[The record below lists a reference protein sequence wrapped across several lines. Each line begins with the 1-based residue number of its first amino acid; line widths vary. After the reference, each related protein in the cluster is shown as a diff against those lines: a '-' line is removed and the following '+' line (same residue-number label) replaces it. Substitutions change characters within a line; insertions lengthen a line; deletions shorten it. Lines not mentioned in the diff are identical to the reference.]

1 MTKDELCAATIAS
14 ALRECES
21 HVAKLRRSRRL
32 LSEFFPLKADGFER
46 CSEEQVEHVDQFIYR
61 FTKLQ
66 DAMGMRLL
74 PSLHALLEG
83 SVSPIPFLDVLNK
96 LEKLQVLPSVEEWQ
110 WFGNLRNNL
119 AHDYP
124 ESIEQT
130 VLTLN
135 FLFERHEQLL
145 AMFEHVAGYAQ
156 RVLGIEC
163 NNGIVAR

>member
-1 MTKDELCAATIAS
+1 MTKDEIYAATIAS

-32 LSEFFPLKADGFER
+32 LSVFFPLNDEGFER
-46 CSEEQVEHVDQFIYR
+46 CSEEQIEHVDQFIYR

-83 SVSPIPFLDVLNK
+83 NTLPVPFLDVLNK

-110 WFGNLRNNL
+110 WFRNVRNNL

-124 ESIEQT
+124 ESVEQT
-130 VLTLN
+130 ILTLN
-135 FLFERHEQLL
+135 LLFERHEQLL
-145 AMFEHVAGYAQ
+145 AMFDHVAGYAQ
-156 RVLGIEC
+156 QVLERVE
-163 NNGIVAR
+163 